1 MTKDSIRKIMK
12 TKLKKLSKPEYE
24 QKSFQIARE
33 LFSSDAWKNAET
45 IGITISN
52 PPEVDTY
59 FIIKQAWLDGK
70 RVAVPR
76 CITKEKKLDF
86 RFISSFDQ
94 LENIYI
100 HLWEPKIEITQ
111 SVTKQEIE
119 LLVVPG
125 LAFNKEG
132 YRVGF
137 GGGYYDRYLVDFDNQ
152 TISLA
157 FAEQLVVE
165 MPIDTYDKPV
175 KQIVTENGFHIV
187 K

>member
-1 MTKDSIRKIMK
+1 MTKDRIRKMMK
-12 TKLKKLSKPEYE
+12 TKLKKISKPEYE

-33 LFSSDAWKNAET
+33 LFTLEAWKKAET

-59 FIIKQAWLDGK
+59 FIIKQAWLEGK
-70 RVAVPR
+70 NIAVPR
-76 CITKEKKLDF
+76 CKTEEKQLDF

-100 HLWEPKIEITQ
+100 HLWEPKIEVTQ
-111 SVTKQEIE
+111 TVTKEEIE

-125 LAFNKEG
+125 LAFTKDG

-157 FAEQLVVE
+157 FAEQLVAE

-175 KQIVTENGFHIV
+175 KQIVTDNGFYLV